1 MPKLIKLK
9 NGVSVILIP
18 KPGSSVTID
27 VLCQVGSR
35 YEKKEINGISHF
47 NEHMT
52 FKGTKRWPTA
62 QHLSRELDRYGAYYN
77 AFTSKD
83 RTAYYIKID
92 AKHIAQAI
100 DLLYD
105 MVFQPRYEAKDLE
118 RERGVIIEEINMYE
132 DNPQMRIDMLLEKAM
147 YPHSSLGWGIA
158 GPRSVIQTISRSEL
172 INYRDAYYIPERT
185 CVVVSGE
192 IPKNIHALLKKT
204 FGSVKPPKK
213 RRDTD
218 YAKIASKDIVGGV
231 LEYEEKKTEQT
242 QLGLGFSGFTVS
254 DPREPAAKLLSV
266 ILGGYMSSR
275 LFTEVREKKGLC
287 YSISAGH
294 DAFGDVGMFSVF
306 AGLDRTRLPLAMTT
320 ILKEFD
326 RMKRTGP
333 TEEELIRAKD
343 HLRGTLALGFE
354 DSAFQA
360 GWYGSDWVLSLP
372 LQTPEARIAEL
383 TAVKASDVRDA
394 AREILRT
401 DRMNAAVIG
410 PHGKKLSIS
419 HLMEGKLRNGR

>member
-1 MPKLIKLK
+1 MPKIIKLK

-27 VLCQVGSR
+27 VLFRVGSR

-47 NEHMT
+47 IEHMM

-92 AKHIAQAI
+92 AKHTERAI

-105 MVFQPRYEAKDLE
+105 MVYQPRYDAKELN

-132 DNPQMRIDMLLEKAM
+132 DNPRMRIDILLDKAM
-147 YPHSSLGWGIA
+147 YPKSSLGWDIA
-158 GPRSVIQTISRSEL
+158 GPRSVIQKVTRQQL
-172 INYRDAYYIPERT
+172 IAYRDAYYIPERT

-192 IPKNIHALLKKT
+192 IPKNIHALLERT
-204 FGSVKPPKK
+204 FGGVAASRVRK
-213 RRDTD
+213 DTPYIPIGSD
-218 YAKIASKDIVGGV
+218 EAVGGIM
-231 LEYEEKKTEQT
+231 EYEEKKTEQT
-242 QLGLGFSGFTVS
+242 QLGLGFSGVTVS
-254 DPREPAAKLLSV
+254 DPREPAAKILGV

-287 YSISAGH
+287 YSISASH
-294 DAFGDVGMFSVF
+294 DAYGDVGMFSVY
-306 AGLDRTRLPLAMTT
+306 AGLDRTRLTLAMQT
-320 ILKEFD
+320 IQKEFD

-343 HLRGTLALGFE
+343 HLQGTLALAFE

-360 GWYGSDWVLSLP
+360 GWYGGDWVLDVP
-372 LQTPEARIAEL
+372 LQTPENRMQEFL
-383 TAVKASDVRDA
+383 AVRAQDVRNI
-394 AREILRT
+394 AREILKT
-401 DRMNAAVIG
+401 DRMNAAIIG
-410 PHGKKLSIS
+410 PHGKKLSMGSLI
-419 HLMEGKLRNGR
+419 K